1 MNKLLC
7 ILLFSVATGC
17 ASSETTTQGT
27 TTASTEAPTINP
39 RAFVIDKPSVNGPH
53 PTVIVGHGCD
63 GLHSNVA
70 LFYYA
75 KVLNSW
81 GYNAVFYD
89 SFQSKG
95 LSGGFICQK
104 PMRISPEYRA
114 REAQEA
120 AKWIKQQPWHT
131 GKVGY
136 LGISHG
142 GSTAINIGMLS
153 PKINEI
159 SATVAMYPSCSWAL
173 LGFPFQDPEGQS
185 NSLGYFMKT
194 PTQLHLGSKDDWT
207 PSYECKRD
215 MRNAELY
222 EYEGATHAFDL
233 NVPDRV
239 MFGHGLGYDRKATLE
254 SRERIKKFLLKNM

>member
-1 MNKLLC
+1 MNSLLC
-7 ILLFSVATGC
+7 ILLFSVVTGC
-17 ASSETTTQGT
+17 ASVETTSRGT
-27 TTASTEAPTINP
+27 TTVSLETPTINP
-39 RAFVIDKPSVNGPH
+39 RTFVIDKPFASGPH

-63 GLHSNVA
+63 GLDNNPA

-89 SFQSKG
+89 SFQSRG
-95 LSGGFICQK
+95 LSGGAICGK
-104 PMRISPEYRA
+104 PMKIPAEYRS

-142 GSTAINIGMLS
+142 GSTAIHIGMLS

-173 LGFPFQDPEGQS
+173 LGMPFQDPEGQS
-185 NSLGYFMKT
+185 NSRGYFMKT

-233 NVPDRV
+233 NYPDRTV
-239 MFGHGLGYDRKATLE
+239 FGYRVGYDRKATLE
-254 SRERIKKFLLKNM
+254 SRERIKKFLSKNM